1 MYRQSLSA
9 ALSAVFALGLAAG
22 ACSNT
27 DQSGKSK
34 GSAGQFSG
42 GDSDGNDGGGGAK
55 TGDKSGSKT
64 GDKDGSKDG
73 GDKTGSKAGEKDGS
87 KDGGNDAGKEGDE
100 GSGKSGSD
108 KDGKDG
114 KEGKDGEIE
123 GGGDVGG
130 DEGGVNGVNFS
141 FGGFFR
147 TIGANQQCQIKNP
160 KTDACSCPAGFES
173 TQVHEFF
180 DRGNEYYCAAANSCA
195 MALHGCFKKPLKD
208 VNGGFFRKY
217 GDGSCADKNYY
228 TQACSCPDGFETA
241 SLTEF
246 SDAGSRFY
254 CSGNTKLCAISAHQ
268 CVKKTAKGNGGGSYR
283 VHQADNECQFPNPV
297 TGGCSCPTGYQDLVM
312 DEFSDQ
318 HRRFYCKG
326 AGQTC
331 GVAVHTCIK

>member
-1 MYRQSLSA
+1 MHRHSLAA
-9 ALSAVFALGLAAG
+9 ALAAVFAAALVAG
-22 ACSNT
+22 ACSNS

-34 GSAGQFSG
+34 GANQFSG
-42 GDSDGNDGGGGAK
+42 GDSDGNDGGASGSK
-55 TGDKSGSKT
+55 TGDKT
-64 GDKDGSKDG
+64 GDKDGSKG
-73 GDKTGSKAGEKDGS
+73 GDKTGAKDGA
-87 KDGGNDAGKEGDE
+87 KDGGNDAGKDSDE
-100 GSGKSGSD
+100 GKGTAGTSGTD

-114 KEGKDGEIE
+114 KDAKDGGIE
-123 GGGDVGG
+123 GGDEVGG

-160 KTDACSCPAGFES
+160 KTDACSCPAGFDS
-173 TQVHEFF
+173 AQVHEFF
-180 DRGNEYYCAAANSCA
+180 DRGNEYYCSGANSCA
-195 MALHGCFKKPLKD
+195 MALHACFKKPLKD

-228 TQACSCPDGFETA
+228 TGACSCPDGFETA

-254 CSGNTKLCAISAHQ
+254 CTGNTKVCAISAHQ

-283 VHQADNECQFPNPV
+283 VHQADNECQFANPV
-297 TGGCSCPTGYQDLVM
+297 TGGCSCPDGYQAKLM
-312 DEFSDQ
+312 DEFADQ
-318 HRRFYCKG
+318 HRRFYCKS
-326 AGQTC
+326 ADKPC